1 MKDKIAN
8 KIKAE
13 IKQTLHWDST
23 LKMRVT
29 KNIYFK
35 DTIQTDIHISTKC
48 LYPEDMVA
56 LCKNK
61 NLIGITSVYNGF
73 SIAYCFRLKVE

>member
-13 IKQTLHWDST
+13 IKKTLCWDST
-23 LKMRVT
+23 LKMKVT
-29 KNIYFK
+29 NNIYYK
-35 DTIQTDIHISTKC
+35 NTIQIDIHISTKC
-48 LYPEDMVA
+48 IYQEDMVA

-61 NLIGITSVYNGF
+61 NLLGITSTNNGF
-73 SIAYCFRLKVE
+73 KIEYCFRLKVE